1 VAYVK
6 RLLCA
11 LALVAIPAQAA
22 QARRPQHRA
31 APPSKASARKAAVD
45 PAHWFASRPGL
56 TRVYEGRTAARKS
69 DEAEQGPPAGAS
81 CEVLESRPA
90 DSLAAGTLRESC
102 TMIVARKARPAT
114 ELSYELRKSGI
125 FMVRAQSAAAP
136 QPQTMER
143 LVLPGPVRVGAAW
156 REPQGQ
162 AELARSVKSAGQGC
176 KAAGRTFADCL
187 VLAVVQRQG
196 KKTLRKYTEV
206 YAAGVGLVEDAQ
218 WELVDVKGL

>member
-1 VAYVK
+1 MK

-11 LALVAIPAQAA
+11 LALLALPA
-22 QARRPQHRA
+22 QARRPAHRA
-31 APPSKASARKAAVD
+31 PPKQPAGKVAAD

-56 TRVYEGRTAARKS
+56 TRVYEGRAPARKS
-69 DEAEQGPPAGAS
+69 DDAEQAPPAGAS

-90 DSLAAGTLRESC
+90 DSLAAGTLRETC
-102 TMIVARKARPAT
+102 TMIVARKAKPAT
-114 ELSYELRKSGI
+114 ELTYELRKGGI
-125 FMVRAQSAAAP
+125 FMVRAQSAASA

-162 AELARSVKSAGQGC
+162 AELSRSVKSAGQGC